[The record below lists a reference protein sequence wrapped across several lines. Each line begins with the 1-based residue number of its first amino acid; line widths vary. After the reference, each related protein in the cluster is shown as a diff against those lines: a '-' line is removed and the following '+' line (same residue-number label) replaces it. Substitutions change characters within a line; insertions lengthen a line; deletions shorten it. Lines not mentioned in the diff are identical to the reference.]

1 MKLPG
6 LRLRLATSQ
15 TIRHWAQ
22 RQLPNGKIIN
32 GQILS
37 PKTINYLTLK
47 PEKNGLFCE
56 RLFGPVQDSICACGR
71 QPQHGQKFCPRCE
84 VEYISPRVRRYRLGY
99 IQLITAAAHVWFFKG
114 RPSYFSLFLNLPPK
128 KVEGLFYCTQNISR
142 TIFPKELE
150 NLSFYSTPVPSLSI
164 ILRKYPSKNFEFRPI
179 YEVFSLKKKNKR
191 FYSFLKDSNTHFLYI
206 KKNLKNYNPE
216 FSYFDSNPISPLL
229 ISNQNNILDPFYPSN
244 NFRFATFVHSKVWL
258 WLKSQYPKI
267 YVKSQSTKNN
277 PNTAIQPNHFEI
289 LKKDNSFLK
298 KSLWQKG
305 GLRDAAIFFGFSL
318 VSKMLCWHITPCWF
332 SFVYFLIKTPKRG
345 DLLNKFYSG
354 PPGLVN
360 LWGFQSRLFC
370 FTGVQLIRTWL
381 TQLTQ
386 NNCNDGRLLEI
397 QIRLDLLQL
406 ERDETLSDN
415 DFFDK
420 IQLFRRF
427 KYLRAFRHTQMNPA
441 SMVLRVLPV
450 LPPDLRPIL
459 HLDNNQI
466 AVSDFNKLYQTVL
479 FRNRRLYRLTADTN
493 FHCLNSEALQYAQ
506 RLLQESVDALIEN
519 DNKTI
524 TARRPSGPLKSL
536 SDLFKGKKGRFRQNL
551 LGKRVDYSGRSVI
564 VVGPYLKIYECGLPK
579 EIAYE
584 LFQPF
589 LLRILIFQKQA
600 QTILGAKK
608 ILKNNPK
615 LVLNLLNEVV
625 HSHPILLNR
634 APTLHRL
641 SIQAFQPRLVEGRA
655 ILLHPLVCS
664 AFNADFDG
672 DQMGV
677 HLPLCFEAR
686 AEAWKINWSQN
697 NLFSAAT
704 GLPVCPPS
712 QDIILGSSFLTTRNI
727 QKLGFTLLKNYY
739 KSKHKSFTQGIQTT
753 KISPITNLQY
763 TLRVKN
769 KYKNYKNKIHNLS
782 GEQNFFRSKPYFFK
796 NLDSTLYNFS
806 QKTIPQ
812 NTGES
817 ILLDINNIAF
827 YQPMH
832 PLVYCYQQKQNYS
845 QPEGNISERRQKGM
859 PRRGTSRRDA
869 PGGAFKGMSRRDPK
883 GTLRGAQKVK
893 TQLEEKVSARQKVR
907 TPKRSLQFYNKKIQ
921 KDLKKNKYFI
931 KEVNVYN
938 QLPIWYSYNPIIN
951 GFETEQKIQKLIE
964 IRINLN
970 GSFNKFRSQI
980 CQNYH
985 SSGTE
990 IVRQIRTTYS
1000 RLKFYNNLLLF

>member
-15 TIRHWAQ
+15 TIRQWAQ
-22 RQLPNGKIIN
+22 RQLPNGKTIK

-47 PEKNGLFCE
+47 PEKDGLFCE
-56 RLFGPVQDSICACGR
+56 RLFGPIQESICACGR

-99 IQLITAAAHVWFFKG
+99 IQLITAAAHVWFFKA

-128 KVEGLFYCTQNISR
+128 KIEGLLYCTQNISR

-150 NLSFYSTPVPSLSI
+150 NLNFYSSI
-164 ILRKYPSKNFEFRPI
+164 NSFKIPIFLRKCLLYSLENSKSFIFSSEKTREFYIFVKPLKEPKPKFFYLNSDPILNLLVLNSNSWSYPSKNF
-179 YEVFSLKKKNKR
+179 VF
-191 FYSFLKDSNTHFLYI
+191 I
-206 KKNLKNYNPE
+206 
-216 FSYFDSNPISPLL
+216 LL
-229 ISNQNNILDPFYPSN
+229 
-244 NFRFATFVHSKVWL
+244 VHLKVWIKL
-258 WLKSQYPKI
+258 HVPYIP
-267 YVKSQSTKNN
+267 
-277 PNTAIQPNHFEI
+277 IQPNSTQI
-289 LKKDNSFLK
+289 QPIISDNSFLK

-305 GLRDAAIFFGFSL
+305 GLKDAALFFGFSL
-318 VSKMLCWHITPCWF
+318 ISKMLCWHLTSCWF
-332 SFVYFLIKTPKRG
+332 SFVYFIINTPKRG
-345 DLLNKFYSG
+345 DLLNKFYLG
-354 PPGLVN
+354 PPSLVN
-360 LWGFQSRLFC
+360 IGGFHSRLFC

-406 ERDETLSDN
+406 ERNKTLTDN
-415 DFFDK
+415 GFFEK

-441 SMVLRVLPV
+441 SMVLKVLPV

-479 FRNRRLYRLTADTN
+479 FRNRRLSRLTKDIN
-493 FHCLNSEALQYAQ
+493 FNCLNSEALQYAQ
-506 RLLQESVDALIEN
+506 RLLQEAVDSLIEN
-519 DNKTI
+519 DNTKLT
-524 TARRPSGPLKSL
+524 TTSAMRSKPLKSL

-564 VVGPYLKIYECGLPK
+564 VVGPFLKIYECGLPK

-589 LLRILIFQKQA
+589 LLRFLIFQKQA

-608 ILKNNPK
+608 LLKKNPK
-615 LVLNLLNEVV
+615 LVLNLLKEIVPY
-625 HSHPILLNR
+625 HPILLNR

-641 SIQAFQPRLVEGRA
+641 SIQAFQPRLIEGRA

-697 NLFSAAT
+697 SLFSVAT

-712 QDIILGSSFLTTRNI
+712 QDIILGSSFLTTRNL
-727 QKLGFTLLKNYY
+727 QKFGFKLLKNYLINKFLKKRY
-739 KSKHKSFTQGIQTT
+739 LSTKKITTIRPILKTQYNKSFFDFKPHFLKNFDPTMYSFTTNATNGISTLLEVNQILLTQPYHPFNYYYKQRPNITKQHHQFASIQTQ
-753 KISPITNLQY
+753 LQ
-763 TLRVKN
+763 N
-769 KYKNYKNKIHNLS
+769 
-782 GEQNFFRSKPYFFK
+782 
-796 NLDSTLYNFS
+796 
-806 QKTIPQ
+806 
-812 NTGES
+812 NT
-817 ILLDINNIAF
+817 D
-827 YQPMH
+827 
-832 PLVYCYQQKQNYS
+832 
-845 QPEGNISERRQKGM
+845 
-859 PRRGTSRRDA
+859 
-869 PGGAFKGMSRRDPK
+869 
-883 GTLRGAQKVK
+883 
-893 TQLEEKVSARQKVR
+893 
-907 TPKRSLQFYNKKIQ
+907 
-921 KDLKKNKYFI
+921 FI
-931 KEVNVYN
+931 KEINFYN
-938 QLPIWYSYNPIIN
+938 QLPIWFSYNPKIN

-964 IRINLN
+964 IRIHLN
-970 GSFNKFRSQI
+970 GNFNKFRSQI
-980 CQNYH
+980 YQNYH
-985 SSGTE
+985 SSGIE
-990 IVRQIRTTYS
+990 LIRKTRTIYS